1 MITLEEKQWESI
13 RKGCG
18 EREQNILQNKWQDAR
33 QKKGVY
39 NEEKNNKKS
48 RGTWSGAASGAW
60 DCKRRGSTGRGIGAV
75 RRDFR
80 HTGRRGHIDNRQR
93 DTGRYNYNDTGWYN
107 DARRHNHDN
116 AGRHNNNDAG
126 WYNDTRQH
134 NHNNARRHSNAG
146 WHNHTRRYKYN
157 DTGRG

>member
-1 MITLEEKQWESI
+1 MDNNNTGRKAVGEYKERMCREGAKHSVKQPTRCQTKE
-13 RKGCG
+13 
-18 EREQNILQNKWQDAR
+18 
-33 QKKGVY
+33 KGVC
-39 NEEKNNKKS
+39 NEEKNNEKS

-107 DARRHNHDN
+107 DTRRHKHNNAGRNNHTGGYNDN
-116 AGRHNNNDAG
+116 DAGRHNDNN
-126 WYNDTRQH
+126 T
-134 NHNNARRHSNAG
+134 G
-146 WHNHTRRYKYN
+146 WHNHTGRYKYN